1 MLCMLLTQRAMAATL
16 PRRNF
21 FQDSMQAMSRDRV
34 RRIVNALAL
43 AALVVWP
50 AYGAVGRALRNPEA
64 WPADDFKILSLGST
78 RIVAAQQYDPSLYF
92 LYTPPAVVAMAATS
106 WLPLNTAAAI
116 WVAVSV
122 LATIGSLAL
131 ATSLAGLKSHP
142 WRWTIAFAGLLL
154 VSHFVIRDLRSANCN
169 MIYCFLLVGA
179 LASLERG
186 RDVLAGLLL
195 ASSIILK
202 LYPVLVLLYLL
213 WIGKRRAFAASVAF
227 LALYATVLPVAAFGV
242 SGAVDMYGSWWEHL
256 RHVQERLR
264 TEDHLILIS
273 LPYTLNRVFSPT
285 VGPWLV
291 SAASAV
297 WLGTLAACLWS
308 GRRRRFV
315 PSGWDLAVD
324 GGMLGLA
331 TVVISPYLE
340 SYHPVVAILPVIALM
355 AKAAQASST
364 RRTAV
369 VAGAALLCGAL
380 IRSASGEMIVGQMH
394 LDGVGIYLQ
403 MLLAAAALVAIR
415 WMPPGQSTL
424 ATQQP
429 IAYQRAA

>member
-1 MLCMLLTQRAMAATL
+1 MEAT
-16 PRRNF
+16 
-21 FQDSMQAMSRDRV
+21 SRDRV
-34 RRIVNALAL
+34 RRVINTLAL
-43 AALVVWP
+43 TALIAWP
-50 AYGAVGRALRNPEA
+50 LYGALGRAVRNPDT
-64 WPADDFKILSLGST
+64 WPADDFKIICLGSA
-78 RIVAAQQYDPSLYF
+78 RIVAAQQYDPSFDF
-92 LYTPPAVVAMAATS
+92 LYTPAAVVAMAATS
-106 WLPLNTAAAI
+106 WLSLNTAAAI

-142 WRWTIAFAGLLL
+142 RRWTIAFAGLLL

-213 WIGKRRAFAASVAF
+213 WIGKRRAFAAGVAF
-227 LALYATVLPVAAFGV
+227 LTLYATVLPVAAFGV
-242 SGAVDMYGSWWEHL
+242 SGAIEMYLSWWEHL
-256 RHVQERLR
+256 RHVQQRLR

-273 LPYTLNRVFSPT
+273 LPYTLNRVFNPT
-285 VGPWLV
+285 VAPWLV

-297 WLGTLAACLWS
+297 WLGMVAACLWA
-308 GRRRRFV
+308 GRRRRLAA
-315 PSGWDLAVD
+315 SGWDLAVD
-324 GGMLGLA
+324 GGLLGLA

-340 SYHPVVAILPVIALM
+340 SYHPVVAILPVTALL
-355 AKAAQASST
+355 AKATEASS
-364 RRTAV
+364 RRMAV
-369 VAGAALLCGAL
+369 IAAAALLCGA
-380 IRSASGEMIVGQMH
+380 IVRSASGEVMVGQMH

-403 MLLAAAALVAIR
+403 MLLAAAALTAIR